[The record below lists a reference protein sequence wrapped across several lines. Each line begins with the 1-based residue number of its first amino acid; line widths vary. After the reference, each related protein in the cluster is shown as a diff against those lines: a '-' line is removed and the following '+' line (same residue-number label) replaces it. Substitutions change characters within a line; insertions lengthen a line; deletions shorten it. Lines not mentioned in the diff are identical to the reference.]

1 MIAPGPRGHALFGE
15 LLPIRRDPLE
25 FVTRMW
31 REHGD
36 VVRFRMGLHI
46 AHLVSDPEAV
56 GHVLQDNYANYRK
69 GIGLAQARRWL
80 GDGLVT
86 SEGTVWARQRRLIQ
100 PVFQRQRLAGVS
112 PVVTT
117 ATAAMIDA
125 WCAGPGGHID
135 IASQMMRLTLA
146 IITRVM
152 FSATIADAGE
162 IGAAFTT
169 TLHDA
174 MTRMTA
180 LARVPGWLPSPGNLR
195 FRRALRTL
203 NALVDALIQ
212 RHREEGGAPHD
223 LLSMLAAEGLGD
235 RELRDQVLTMLLVGH
250 ETTASALAWTFYLLA
265 SHPWAW
271 TRLKDEIDRVLG
283 GRVPTH
289 DDLPGLVWT
298 RQVLDESLRLY
309 PPVWLIPRQAI
320 AADEVGGYPIPAGS
334 EVLISPYILHRHPD
348 HWEKPDVFAPERF
361 SAERAVKRHR
371 SVYIPFGA
379 GPRACVGSALATLE
393 AILILAMVAQRCR
406 LELAPGFEAVP
417 EPLLTLRFRHG
428 LAMTLAPLT

>member
-1 MIAPGPRGHALFGE
+1 MIAPGPRGHVLFGE
-15 LLPIRRDPLE
+15 LLPIRRDPLD

-36 VVRFRMGLHI
+36 VVRFRMGLRV

-56 GHVLQDNYANYRK
+56 GHVLQDNAANYRK

-86 SEGTVWARQRRLIQ
+86 SEGAVWARQRRLIQ

-117 ATAAMIDA
+117 ATAAMLDA
-125 WCAGPGGHID
+125 WCAGPGGNID
-135 IASQMMRLTLA
+135 VASQMMRLTLV

-152 FSATIADAGE
+152 FSATVANTGE

-174 MTRMTA
+174 MARMTA
-180 LARVPGWLPSPGNLR
+180 LARVPDWLPSPGNLR
-195 FRRALRTL
+195 FRRALHTL

-212 RHREEGGAPHD
+212 RHRQEGGAPHD

-271 TRLKDEIDRVLG
+271 TRLKEEVDRVLG

-309 PPVWLIPRQAI
+309 PPVWLIPRRAI
-320 AADEVGGYPIPAGS
+320 AGDEVSGYPIPAGS
-334 EVLISPYILHRHPD
+334 EVLISPYVLHRHPE
-348 HWEKPDVFAPERF
+348 HWEKPDVFDPERF
-361 SAERAVKRHR
+361 SAERAVKRYR

-406 LELAPGFEAVP
+406 LELVPGFEAVT

-428 LAMTLAPLT
+428 LPMTPHAIE